1 MAFGTVYLLGVL
13 LVGTVWGFGLAAITA
28 LASAVAFDYCRSWPD
43 GFVLGQ
49 LQNWA
54 EAAVR
59 CKLLTWNDLW
69 IGATPQPPGT
79 VMTDLLELF
88 HQLVRF
94 ETELWN
100 AVDARLR
107 GEFDLPLSR
116 LEPMQVIARRPAC
129 RVNDIAEELSI
140 TIGGTSKLVDRIEAA
155 GYCVRRAN
163 PDDRRS
169 SIIELTAAGRR
180 VLANAAKAFEEELET
195 RIRSAVSARS
205 LQELYSTII
214 KLRAANARVDDGQR
228 GA

>member
-1 MAFGTVYLLGVL
+1 M
-13 LVGTVWGFGLAAITA
+13 
-28 LASAVAFDYCRSWPD
+28 
-43 GFVLGQ
+43 
-49 LQNWA
+49 
-54 EAAVR
+54 
-59 CKLLTWNDLW
+59 
-69 IGATPQPPGT
+69 

-107 GEFDLPLSR
+107 DDFDLPLSR

-163 PDDRRS
+163 PDDGRS
-169 SIIELTAAGRR
+169 SVIELTAAGRR
-180 VLANAAKAFEEELET
+180 VLAEAVKAFEDELDT
-195 RIRSAVSARS
+195 RIGSALSARS
-205 LQELYSTII
+205 LQQFYTSIV
-214 KLRAANARVDDGQR
+214 KLRAASASVDDGQR
-228 GA
+228 SA